1 MRHKLGCVMLVAALA
16 GTGCGGAF
24 YMEMRP
30 EHFYEKWPTEDVSY
44 RKVGDLEVRL
54 RGFTF
59 FGWPTAIPNLVSS
72 VESEIQA
79 ANADAVTNL
88 EVETR
93 INSVMLFFASSIYT
107 ARGDLIVFE

>member
-1 MRHKLGCVMLVAALA
+1 MRRKLVCVLLVAALA
-16 GTGCGGAF
+16 GTGCAGAF

-44 RKVGDLEVRL
+44 RKVGDLEVSL
-54 RGFTF
+54 RGFTLL
-59 FGWPTAIPNLVSS
+59 GWPIAIPNLVSS

-93 INSVMLFFASSIYT
+93 LQSIFLFASSIYI